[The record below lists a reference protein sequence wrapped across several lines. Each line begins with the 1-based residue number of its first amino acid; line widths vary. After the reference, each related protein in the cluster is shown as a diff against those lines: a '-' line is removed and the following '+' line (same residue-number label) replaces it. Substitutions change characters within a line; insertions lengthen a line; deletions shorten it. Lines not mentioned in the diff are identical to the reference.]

1 MKNYLEL
8 VSLSAKVR
16 RRQNRMSVV
25 CIVLAVFL
33 VTTIFGMAD
42 MYIRAQITQ
51 VQQDNGIFHVGV
63 LDVSDDEAALIAARP
78 DVSAVSR
85 YGVIPYEED
94 APYTLFGK
102 SILVAGCDE
111 AMMTEIIPDAIDDGN
126 FPESTDDVMLTQNAR
141 DVYGV
146 QIGETVT
153 M

>member
-8 VSLSAKVR
+8 VSFSAKVR

-85 YGVIPYEED
+85 YGS
-94 APYTLFGK
+94 F
-102 SILVAGCDE
+102 
-111 AMMTEIIPDAIDDGN
+111 
-126 FPESTDDVMLTQNAR
+126 LTRRTRRTRFSANRSSSLA
-141 DVYGV
+141 
-146 QIGETVT
+146 VT
-153 M
+153 KR

>member
-1 MKNYLEL
+1 MKNYLDL
-8 VSLSAKVR
+8 VSFSAKVR

-51 VQQDNGIFHVGV
+51 TEQDNGIFHVGV

-85 YGVIPYEED
+85 YGVIPYEAD
-94 APYTLFGK
+94 VPYTLFGK

-111 AMMTEIIPDAIDDGN
+111 AMMT
-126 FPESTDDVMLTQNAR
+126 
-141 DVYGV
+141 
-146 QIGETVT
+146 
-153 M
+153 

>member
-63 LDVSDDEAALIAARP
+63 LDVSDDEAALRVRMFPQCRATASFLTRRTRRTRF
-78 DVSAVSR
+78 SASR
-85 YGVIPYEED
+85 SSSL
-94 APYTLFGK
+94 A
-102 SILVAGCDE
+102 
-111 AMMTEIIPDAIDDGN
+111 
-126 FPESTDDVMLTQNAR
+126 
-141 DVYGV
+141 
-146 QIGETVT
+146 VT
-153 M
+153 KR